1 MWLFLFNSH
10 SAHKKAP
17 PPVLGKAAKISNP
30 PPPQLLMGGEITT
43 TTQISTP
50 ARRFKSRCHGV
61 RITPIRGRGRK
72 DPNLLLIRKFVRTAD
87 LRCVRQQG
95 RLCGTKRT
103 CAHAAIADA
112 AYFCICGRDK
122 SAPLFPPPDRSLAS
136 IIFAQA
142 ETAPSLQVCQ
152 TNETKTQICSNL
164 DTTASPIAS
173 GDDSLTKCSPKTMG
187 TTLVF

>member
-1 MWLFLFNSH
+1 MLLKSQSVWRSDKSGRFVGSALTRH
-10 SAHKKAP
+10 S
-17 PPVLGKAAKISNP
+17 
-30 PPPQLLMGGEITT
+30 LMG
-43 TTQISTP
+43 SNFAP
-50 ARRFKSRCHGV
+50 AFPTAAIRRK
-61 RITPIRGRGRK
+61 RK
-72 DPNLLLIRKFVRTAD
+72 DRAQPIHTRR
-87 LRCVRQQG
+87 
-95 RLCGTKRT
+95 TKRT

-152 TNETKTQICSNL
+152 TNETKTQISSNQ